1 MNFIVDA
8 QLPKSLSDFLNQQGY
23 DSIHTLNLFTKNKT
37 PDERII
43 EIAEE
48 QERIVITK
56 DNDFLD
62 YYLLKERPKQLILI
76 STGNISNK
84 RLMELFRINID
95 KIVEVMKDVSLIE
108 MYIDEIIIH
117 GSKYKK

>member
-1 MNFIVDA
+1 MKFIVDA

-23 DSIHTLNLFTKNKT
+23 DSIHTLNLVTKNKT

-62 YYLLKERPKQLILI
+62 SYLLKERPKQLILI

-84 RLMELFRINID
+84 RLMELFQINID
-95 KIVEVMKDVSLIE
+95 KIVEVMKEVSLIE
-108 MYIDEIIIH
+108 IYIDEIIIH

>member
-62 YYLLKERPKQLILI
+62 SYLLKERPKQLILI

>member
-1 MNFIVDA
+1 MKFIVDA

-62 YYLLKERPKQLILI
+62 SYLLKERPKQLILI

-95 KIVEVMKDVSLIE
+95 NIVEVMKEVSLIE
-108 MYIDEIIIH
+108 IAEFI
-117 GSKYKK
+117 SKRFDN

>member
-62 YYLLKERPKQLILI
+62 SYLLKERPKQLILI

-117 GSKYKK
+117 GSKYRK